1 MTPTPGPRQIPMN
14 DLKAQYDLIAAEI
27 DAAMAKVMQSCS
39 FILGPA
45 VADFESAYAE
55 YCGVDHCLG
64 VSNGTDALV
73 LALRAAG
80 VGDGDEV
87 ITTPHTFGA
96 TTEAICH
103 VGARPVFVDVEK
115 RQFTMD
121 ASRVEEAITDRT
133 RALLPVHIYGHPAD
147 MDPLLE
153 VAERRGLI
161 VVEDAA
167 QAQGA
172 QYHGR
177 VVGSIGRIGC
187 FSFYPGKNLGAYGDA
202 GGITTND
209 ASLAARLRSLRN
221 HGQDPKQKF
230 SYNELG
236 YNNRMDG
243 FQGAVLGVK
252 LRHLDAWNERR
263 REIAERYRE
272 GLAQVSDLVLPEERD
287 GARHV
292 YHLFVVRAPDRE
304 ALAQAL
310 SSVGVQTAVQ
320 YPIPLHLTRAYEFL
334 GHGKG
339 DFPVCERACDEI
351 ISLPIF
357 PDLDDT
363 GVDYVVEQI
372 GQFYG

>member
-1 MTPTPGPRQIPMN
+1 MTTPPGTLQIPMN
-14 DLKAQYDLIAAEI
+14 DLKAQYDLIRPEI
-27 DAAMAKVMQSCS
+27 DAAMAEVMQSCS

-45 VADFESAYAE
+45 VSGFESAYAE
-55 YCGVDHCLG
+55 YCGVDHCIG

-103 VGARPVFVDVEK
+103 VGARPVFVDVEE
-115 RQFTMD
+115 RHYTMD
-121 ASRVEEAITDRT
+121 ASLVEGAISDRT
-133 RALLPVHIYGHPAD
+133 RALLPVHIYGHAAD

-153 VAERRGLI
+153 IAERRGLM
-161 VVEDAA
+161 VLEDAA

-172 QYHGR
+172 RYRGR
-177 VVGSIGRIGC
+177 VVGSIGRAGC

-209 ASLAARLRSLRN
+209 AQMAESIRSLRN
-221 HGQDPKQKF
+221 HGQDPRQKF
-230 SYNELG
+230 SYSEIG
-236 YNNRMDG
+236 YNHRMDG

-252 LRHLDAWNERR
+252 LQYLDAWNERR
-263 REIAERYRE
+263 RAIADRYRE
-272 GLAQVSDLVLPEERD
+272 GLAQVSDLVLPDEAD
-287 GARHV
+287 GAHHV

-304 ALAQAL
+304 ALGQAL
-310 SSVGVQTAVQ
+310 SSVGIQTAVQ
-320 YPIPLHLTRAYEFL
+320 YPIPLHVTPAYEFL
-334 GHGKG
+334 GCGKG

-357 PDLDDT
+357 PNLDDA